1 MSAADICYTSD
12 VSNCNQ
18 VALPFVSR
26 WEPNAQERLVR
37 AAMDLY
43 AERGFGETTAAE
55 IAARAGLTERTFF
68 RYFADKREVLF
79 SGSEAFVK
87 LLADG
92 VAAAPPSAA
101 PLEAVVAA
109 LQAMAA
115 GFEARRDF
123 ARQRHALIC
132 AHAELRERELIKLAS
147 VSSAMAEALR
157 SRGVKEP
164 SASLAAKAGIAV
176 LEIAFDGW
184 AEDTKKKKTL
194 SQHVRESLGALEA
207 VAGDRAVARRRRPRP
222 AAR

>member
-1 MSAADICYTSD
+1 MA
-12 VSNCNQ
+12 
-18 VALPFVSR
+18 R
-26 WEPNAQERLVR
+26 WEPNAQERLVQ
-37 AAMDLY
+37 AAMELY
-43 AERGFGETTAAE
+43 AERGFSETTAAE

-92 VAAAPPSAA
+92 VAAAPPSAR
-101 PLEAVVAA
+101 PLEAVAAA
-109 LQAMAA
+109 LQAMTA

-132 AHAELRERELIKLAS
+132 THAELRERELIKLAS
-147 VSSAMAEALR
+147 VSSAMAGALR

-207 VAGDRAVARRRRPRP
+207 VAGGRAVARRRRRRL